1 MSFIGIYFFISS
13 LILLYLIAY
22 MWFCLLKLKTYSC
35 ISYDAC
41 CNLQFHFT
49 KYKIWLS
56 LISKELYNI
65 MYLENSSNRSN
76 FYDYLNSV
84 NNNVFYASQVLAII
98 YTSLCIFW
106 LVYVIRDLTSQIRN
120 RRRLVALT
128 YLDSCHD
135 YANRLFIQRETILR
149 NSIFLVFLC
158 FEMVYCL
165 IINIYEFLNLFY
177 PLPNFP
183 ISIDP
188 DCKLT
193 SGTFLALAYDNRF
206 EMLLLRFLGKFIRDI
221 SFSMLIWMLGASL
234 LHLSYAARNEVRAKV
249 ILRFFLIGL
258 IFNLIIAVLLMIPST
273 SLFGII
279 ANSLTDQISLF
290 FVLYIAKRKFFP
302 AMNSRIIDAFH
313 LNNRKVYLEQR
324 RLLKRHKTLI
334 YFLLFTF
341 ELYILKDLL
350 FYNLYTIFESV
361 CLNSCWFHVTLSFPK
376 FTVSDSIYHVLM
388 TLIWFLIILSHLF
401 DLIFYFNIIIINL
414 VFIYILSLHC
424 FKRMNFYNKKRYRYR
439 YQGFSAP
446 LLS

>member
-1 MSFIGIYFFISS
+1 MSV
-13 LILLYLIAY
+13 
-22 MWFCLLKLKTYSC
+22 
-35 ISYDAC
+35 
-41 CNLQFHFT
+41 H
-49 KYKIWLS
+49 
-56 LISKELYNI
+56 
-65 MYLENSSNRSN
+65 NSSNRSN
-76 FYDYLNSV
+76 FYDYLKSV
-84 NNNVFYASQVLAII
+84 DNKVVDTGQVLALI

-106 LVYVIRDLTSQIRN
+106 LVYVICDLTSQIRN

-135 YANRLFIQRETILR
+135 YANRLFMQKETILR

-165 IINIYEFLNLFY
+165 IINIYGFLAKF
-177 PLPNFP
+177 PPFSDIP

-188 DCKLT
+188 DCMLT
-193 SGTFLALAYDNRF
+193 SGTFLASAYDNRF
-206 EMLLLRFLGKFIRDI
+206 SMFLLKFFGWFIRDV
-221 SFSMLIWMLGASL
+221 SFSMLIWMFGASL
-234 LHLSYAARNEVRAKV
+234 LHLSYAARNEVRVKV
-249 ILRFFLIGL
+249 ILRFVLIGL
-258 IFNLIIAVLLMIPST
+258 IVNLIIAVPSMIPSI

-279 ANSLTDQISLF
+279 TNSLINQISF
-290 FVLYIAKRKFFP
+290 FLVLYIAKRKFFP

-313 LNNRKVYLEQR
+313 LNNRKIYLEQR
-324 RLLKRHKTLI
+324 RLFKRHKTLI

-350 FYNLYTIFESV
+350 FYNLYMILESI
-361 CLNSCWFHVTLSFPK
+361 CLNSCWFHVTLSFPE
-376 FTVSDSIYHVLM
+376 FTVSESIYHVLL
-388 TLIWFLIILSHLF
+388 TISWFLIISAHLI
-401 DLIFYFNIIIINL
+401 DLIFYINIIIVNL

>member
-1 MSFIGIYFFISS
+1 
-13 LILLYLIAY
+13 
-22 MWFCLLKLKTYSC
+22 
-35 ISYDAC
+35 
-41 CNLQFHFT
+41 
-49 KYKIWLS
+49 
-56 LISKELYNI
+56 
-65 MYLENSSNRSN
+65 MYLPNSSNRSN
-76 FYDYLNSV
+76 SYDYLDSV
-84 NNNVFYASQVLAII
+84 DSKVVNTNQILALV

-106 LVYVIRDLTSQIRN
+106 LVYVICNLTSQIRN

-128 YLDSCHD
+128 YRDSCHD
-135 YANRLFIQRETILR
+135 YANRLFMQKETILR

-165 IINIYEFLNLFY
+165 VINIYEFLNLFY
-177 PLPNFP
+177 PLPNFSV
-183 ISIDP
+183 SIDH

-193 SGTFLALAYDNRF
+193 PGTFLAFAYDNRYGMF
-206 EMLLLRFLGKFIRDI
+206 PLRFLGKFIRDI

-234 LHLSYAARNEVRAKV
+234 LHLSYAARNEVRVKV
-249 ILRFFLIGL
+249 ILRFILIGL
-258 IFNLIIAVLLMIPST
+258 IVNLIIAVLLMIPST
-273 SLFGII
+273 SLFAII
-279 ANSLTDQISLF
+279 ANSLINQISLF

-313 LNNRKVYLEQR
+313 LKNRKVYLEQR

-361 CLNSCWFHVTLSFPK
+361 CLNSCWFHVTLSFPE

-388 TLIWFLIILSHLF
+388 TVIWFLIILSHMF
-401 DLIFYFNIIIINL
+401 DLIFYLNIILVNL
-414 VFIYILSLHC
+414 LIIYILMLHC
-424 FKRMNFYNKKRYRYR
+424 LKRMNFYNKKRYRYR

>member
-1 MSFIGIYFFISS
+1 M
-13 LILLYLIAY
+13 
-22 MWFCLLKLKTYSC
+22 
-35 ISYDAC
+35 
-41 CNLQFHFT
+41 H
-49 KYKIWLS
+49 
-56 LISKELYNI
+56 
-65 MYLENSSNRSN
+65 NSSNRSD

-84 NNNVFYASQVLAII
+84 DHDVFYTGQVLALV
-98 YTSLCIFW
+98 YNSLCIFW

-135 YANRLFIQRETILR
+135 YANRLFMQKETILR

-165 IINIYEFLNLFY
+165 IINIYGFLAIF
-177 PLPNFP
+177 PPFSDIP

-193 SGTFLALAYDNRF
+193 SGTFLASAYDNRLSMF
-206 EMLLLRFLGKFIRDI
+206 LLKFFGWFIREV
-221 SFSMLIWMLGASL
+221 SFSMLIWMFGASV
-234 LHLSYAARNEVRAKV
+234 LHLSYAARNEVRVKA
-249 ILRFFLIGL
+249 ILRFILIGL
-258 IFNLIIAVLLMIPST
+258 IVNLIIAVLSMIPFI

-279 ANSLTDQISLF
+279 ANSLMNQIIF
-290 FVLYIAKRKFFP
+290 FLVLYIAKRKFFP

-313 LNNRKVYLEQR
+313 LNNTKVYLEQR
-324 RLLKRHKTLI
+324 RLFKRHKTLI

-350 FYNLYTIFESV
+350 FYNLYMIFESI
-361 CLNSCWFHVTLSFPK
+361 CLNSCWFHVTLSFPE
-376 FTVSDSIYHVLM
+376 FTVSYSLNHVLF
-388 TLIWFLIILSHLF
+388 TISWFLRILAHII
-401 DLIFYFNIIIINL
+401 DLIFYFNIIVVNL
-414 VFIYILSLHC
+414 VFIYIFSLQC
-424 FKRMNFYNKKRYRYR
+424 LKRMNFYNNKKYRYR

>member
-1 MSFIGIYFFISS
+1 MSVQNY
-13 LILLYLIAY
+13 
-22 MWFCLLKLKTYSC
+22 
-35 ISYDAC
+35 
-41 CNLQFHFT
+41 
-49 KYKIWLS
+49 
-56 LISKELYNI
+56 
-65 MYLENSSNRSN
+65 SNRSN

-84 NNNVFYASQVLAII
+84 NSNVYYTGQVLAFI

-106 LVYVIRDLTSQIRN
+106 LVYVIRDLTSQVRN

-135 YANRLFIQRETILR
+135 YANRLFIQKETILR

-158 FEMVYCL
+158 FELVYCL
-165 IINIYEFLNLFY
+165 IINIYGFLAIFL
-177 PLPNFP
+177 PLSDVP
-183 ISIDP
+183 ILINP

-206 EMLLLRFLGKFIRDI
+206 GKFLSKFFGWFIRDI

-234 LHLSYAARNEVRAKV
+234 LHLSYAARNEVRVKV
-249 ILRFFLIGL
+249 ILRFILIGL
-258 IFNLIIAVLLMIPST
+258 IVNLIIAVPSMIPST

-279 ANSLTDQISLF
+279 TSSLMNQIIF
-290 FVLYIAKRKFFP
+290 FLVLYIAKRKFFP

-313 LNNRKVYLEQR
+313 LNNTKVYLEQR
-324 RLLKRHKTLI
+324 RLLKRYKTLI

-341 ELYILKDLL
+341 ELYILKDLFL
-350 FYNLYTIFESV
+350 YNLYMMFESI
-361 CLNSCWFHVTLSFPK
+361 CFNSCWFLVTFSFPE
-376 FTVSDSIYHVLM
+376 FTISDSISHVL
-388 TLIWFLIILSHLF
+388 LKICYFLIISAHLI
-401 DLIFYFNIIIINL
+401 DLIFYFNIIIVNL